1 MAEKKTAAVVESP
14 TEARIIN
21 YIKAAYPI
29 LWLQTAEES
38 RAERELLN
46 IAKKMQRRI
55 SVWSFTEGFL
65 NLQEDGKESRAS
77 GDASSEDP
85 IEALKKI
92 KDEAANVGQIYIFRD
107 LHAFFNNPKV
117 VRLLRDI
124 AREFKQGKK
133 VLVVLSPLNK
143 LPPEAERDITLV
155 DYGLPNRPVIT
166 KIWDNMYAKNKTG
179 IVKTNG
185 DKEFSADEH
194 EKISQAALGLTT
206 VEAENAFGKAVI
218 EWAAL
223 PIEDRPTISSLV
235 MKEKAAAVK
244 KSGILEYFERR
255 ESIKDIGGLEAL
267 KSWLDVRKRAL
278 SLSAREFGLPMP
290 RGILLVG
297 LPGCGK
303 SLVAKATAGILG
315 VPLIRFDIG
324 RVFAGLVGQS
334 EMNMRSALQTIDAI
348 GNCLTGD
355 TQVTMKDGS
364 LLQIDQIKVGDE
376 VACVDEKTGKI
387 TTTKVIHVQS
397 RRKDTIRLSNKSGDS
412 VTATLDHRF
421 LVLTDGEMVW
431 KQASELKIGD
441 LVGVPVKL
449 PFNKDVSV
457 LDLLPKEARIYGVD
471 RSDKRVPAYVRCDSE
486 KYPDPFMNK
495 CLMTK
500 DEWLSKDKHRVST
513 GAGLYLSEVTVP
525 SRISEEMCYVAGLV
539 ASDGHI
545 GGRHVGFTNSQKLLH
560 EPVRNFMKSL
570 LLNPVTRESLADS
583 KYESYKQLSGIS
595 ENPSLAVIEETK
607 TCGKL
612 FSQIFRALQEK
623 LLTLD
628 PDLLRWWLAGY
639 VDGDGSTSLPQHP
652 EKIVICSK
660 KSKNAQLVR
669 EVIRRLGIIPPK
681 WDGKAI
687 EVSGQRARDLA
698 IMLTNKVKT
707 PWKSDNI
714 KSIIRSEKVASSRD
728 SGFKVG
734 KKLKA
739 LRKNAGIKSTAMS
752 VGSGSISRA
761 ESDVS
766 ICEQTLSRI
775 NDDLKGSFDY
785 LLNSDVRWV
794 PITKL
799 EEIGEETVYDI
810 SCEGDNTHSFIANG
824 IVAHNCVVWIDEM
837 EKAFAGMGSSSTT
850 DSGVS
855 QRVFGSL
862 ITWMQEKSSP
872 SFMVATVNRIEG
884 LPPELLRK
892 GRFDEIFFVDLPTAK
907 ERQEILKIHLEK
919 DRRTEEFQDGAW
931 RYKFDEVFKNKSE
944 LENCI
949 SASENFSGAELE
961 EAIVTA
967 LYTAYYR
974 DDKAADKFGLYIY
987 GAIQNTRALAKTNE
1001 GQLKAMKTWAENNA
1015 VHASIKAGT
1024 KKADARTL
1032 DIG

>member
-155 DYGLPNRPVIT
+155 DYELPNRPVIT
-166 KIWDNMYAKNKTG
+166 KIWDNMYAKNKTA

-223 PIEDRPTISSLV
+223 PIEDRPSISALV

-348 GNCLTGD
+348 GNC
-355 TQVTMKDGS
+355 
-364 LLQIDQIKVGDE
+364 
-376 VACVDEKTGKI
+376 
-387 TTTKVIHVQS
+387 
-397 RRKDTIRLSNKSGDS
+397 
-412 VTATLDHRF
+412 
-421 LVLTDGEMVW
+421 
-431 KQASELKIGD
+431 
-441 LVGVPVKL
+441 
-449 PFNKDVSV
+449 
-457 LDLLPKEARIYGVD
+457 
-471 RSDKRVPAYVRCDSE
+471 
-486 KYPDPFMNK
+486 
-495 CLMTK
+495 
-500 DEWLSKDKHRVST
+500 
-513 GAGLYLSEVTVP
+513 
-525 SRISEEMCYVAGLV
+525 
-539 ASDGHI
+539 
-545 GGRHVGFTNSQKLLH
+545 
-560 EPVRNFMKSL
+560 
-570 LLNPVTRESLADS
+570 
-583 KYESYKQLSGIS
+583 
-595 ENPSLAVIEETK
+595 
-607 TCGKL
+607 
-612 FSQIFRALQEK
+612 
-623 LLTLD
+623 
-628 PDLLRWWLAGY
+628 
-639 VDGDGSTSLPQHP
+639 
-652 EKIVICSK
+652 
-660 KSKNAQLVR
+660 
-669 EVIRRLGIIPPK
+669 
-681 WDGKAI
+681 
-687 EVSGQRARDLA
+687 
-698 IMLTNKVKT
+698 
-707 PWKSDNI
+707 
-714 KSIIRSEKVASSRD
+714 
-728 SGFKVG
+728 
-734 KKLKA
+734 
-739 LRKNAGIKSTAMS
+739 
-752 VGSGSISRA
+752 
-761 ESDVS
+761 
-766 ICEQTLSRI
+766 
-775 NDDLKGSFDY
+775 
-785 LLNSDVRWV
+785 
-794 PITKL
+794 
-799 EEIGEETVYDI
+799 
-810 SCEGDNTHSFIANG
+810 
-824 IVAHNCVVWIDEM
+824 VVWIDEM

-907 ERQEILKIHLEK
+907 ERLEILKIHLEK
-919 DRRTEEFQDGAW
+919 DRRTEEFQSGSW

-949 SASENFSGAELE
+949 ASSENFSGAELE

-974 DDKAADKFGLYIY
+974 DDKAPDKFGLYIY